1 MTKYY
6 FCFDVGGTDIK
17 GGVIDEKN
25 KIICK
30 DKISSSSL
38 FTDEKLENLI
48 LKLASNLENS
58 SGFKLDNA
66 SGVAIAIPGL
76 TDCKNGIIKNCSNLP
91 LKNYDIV
98 NKLSKKINSPVKIG
112 NDAELALI
120 AEQKLGSGKKFN
132 NFALVTIGTGIGC
145 GLVLDGKPLRSILPY
160 SSELGHLLNYPN
172 TTDTECSASTKALN
186 NMTKQA
192 MINNKNSKLWDKYT
206 PETVNSKAIFEYL
219 DSDETAKNVFCEFID
234 KLSTTI
240 ANLFT
245 LFTPELIVVGGAIS
259 IQGDKLL
266 KPLEK
271 MINDKIFLKTIGIKT
286 KLVPAK
292 FLNDA
297 GIVGGKCLFD

>member
-1 MTKYY
+1 MTRYY

-17 GGVIDEKN
+17 GGVVTENN
-25 KIICK
+25 KIVYK

-38 FTDEKLENLI
+38 FAGETLENLI
-48 LKLASNLENS
+48 LKLAAILE
-58 SGFKLDNA
+58 SGSGLRLDNA
-66 SGVAIAIPGL
+66 DGVAVAIPGL

-91 LKNYDIV
+91 LENYKIV
-98 NKLSKKINSPVKIG
+98 KKLEKHIATPIKIA

-120 AEQKLGSGKKFN
+120 AEQRLGSGKRFN

-145 GLVLDGKPLRSILPY
+145 GMVLDGKPLRSILPY
-160 SSELGHLLNYPN
+160 SSELGHILNYPN
-172 TTDTECSASTKALN
+172 TTDSEYSASTKALN
-186 NMTKQA
+186 NMAKQA
-192 MINNKNSKLWDKYT
+192 MLDNKSSKMWEKYT
-206 PETVNSKAIFEYL
+206 AETVNSKAIFEFM
-219 DSDETAKNVFCEFID
+219 DTDETAKKVFDEFID

-245 LFTPELIVVGGAIS
+245 LFTPETIVIGGAIS
-259 IQGDKLL
+259 SQGDKLL
-266 KPLEK
+266 RPLEK

-297 GIVGGKCLFD
+297 GIIGGKCLFD